1 MEKTT
6 TATRLRVDFSDI
18 LRNLHTGPVE
28 ITKHGKVVAVLAAPK
43 ESHTQAPPPTVEVS
57 TPIDIGAIPENEGD
71 DNLPDCDD
79 NSGSTDTGDDNLSD
93 CDDNSESTD
102 TGDDNLS
109 DWFDLPDD
117 NDNFGAK
124 DAPLPSALNDIDD
137 GATEERASEEDWR
150 VALLAARARI
160 AAKQH
165 TIQ

>member
-18 LRNLHTGPVE
+18 LRNLHTGPVD
-28 ITKHGKVVAVLAAPK
+28 ITKHGKVVAVLAAPE

-57 TPIDIGAIPENEGD
+57 TPTDIGAIPENEGADMGD

-79 NSGSTDTGDDNLSD
+79 NSG
-93 CDDNSESTD
+93 STD

-124 DAPLPSALNDIDD
+124 DAPPPSALNDIDD

-150 VALLAARARI
+150 AALLAARARI

-165 TIQ
+165 AIQ